1 MLIASLRTAFA
12 AAALALAGAAAH
24 AAAAPTATTAA
35 PAAMPPAAAAAVST
49 AAPAASAA
57 DRSQLAPVRE
67 RLQLDPL
74 LRGEFEQRKTLAGF
88 RNPIV
93 TRGDFVVARGQGVQW
108 HTAQP
113 FEGTLVVTRTRLVT
127 LGADGTPGDALD
139 AQAEPALR
147 QVSELVFALLG
158 ADLDAL
164 AARFTLQGE
173 AVGAHGWRLVM
184 MPRDPRLAAFLAR
197 ATLEGDRW
205 VESVRLEE
213 ARGDVTQIRF
223 SHQATLGALTPEQ
236 AARFR

>member
-1 MLIASLRTAFA
+1 MLSASLRA
-12 AAALALAGAAAH
+12 ALATLALAGAAAQ
-24 AAAAPTATTAA
+24 AAAPARPVPVAA
-35 PAAMPPAAAAAVST
+35 P
-49 AAPAASAA
+49 ASAA
-57 DRSQLAPVRE
+57 DASIAIVRE
-67 RLQLDPL
+67 RLQLDPM

-113 FEGTLVVTRTRLVT
+113 FDGTLVVTKTRLVT
-127 LGADGTPGDALD
+127 LRPDGTPADALD

-158 ADLDAL
+158 ADLDTLATRFAL
-164 AARFTLQGE
+164 QAEG
-173 AVGAHGWRLVM
+173 VGAHGWRLVLT
-184 MPRDPRLAAFLAR
+184 PRDARLANFLAR
-197 ATLEGDRW
+197 ATLEGERR

-213 ARGDVTQIRF
+213 ARGDTTQIRF
-223 SHQATLGALTPEQ
+223 THQASLDALSPEQ

>member
-1 MLIASLRTAFA
+1 MLKRVMGPLLAAFVLLGASAQ
-12 AAALALAGAAAH
+12 
-24 AAAAPTATTAA
+24 AAAPA
-35 PAAMPPAAAAAVST
+35 PAAAA
-49 AAPAASAA
+49 SAGTG
-57 DRSQLAPVRE
+57 SLAIVRE
-67 RLQLDPL
+67 RLQLDPM

-88 RNPIV
+88 RNPVV

-113 FEGTLVVTRTRLVT
+113 FDGTLVVTKTRLVT
-127 LGADGTPGDALD
+127 LRPDGTASDALD

-164 AARFTLQGE
+164 GTRFELQAEGI
-173 AVGAHGWRLVM
+173 GAHGWRLVLT
-184 MPRDPRLAAFLAR
+184 PRDPRLASFLAR
-197 ATLEGDRW
+197 ATLEGERR

-223 SHQATLGALTPEQ
+223 SHLASLDALAPEQ

>member
-1 MLIASLRTAFA
+1 VLSASLR
-12 AAALALAGAAAH
+12 AALAASVLALPGAVAH
-24 AAAAPTATTAA
+24 AAA
-35 PAAMPPAAAAAVST
+35 PP
-49 AAPAASAA
+49 AAPAASAPA
-57 DRSQLAPVRE
+57 ASAAGASQLAPVRE

-88 RNPIV
+88 HNPIV

-113 FEGTLVVTRTRLVT
+113 FDGTLVVTRTRLVT

-147 QVSELVFALLG
+147 QVSEFVFALLG

-173 AVGAHGWRLVM
+173 AVGAHGWRLVLT
-184 MPRDPRLAAFLAR
+184 PRDARLAAFLAR

>member
-1 MLIASLRTAFA
+1 MLSASLHLARGAL
-12 AAALALAGAAAH
+12 AALALYSAAAQ
-24 AAAAPTATTAA
+24 AATPVAL
-35 PAAMPPAAAAAVST
+35 
-49 AAPAASAA
+49 AASAA
-57 DRSQLAPVRE
+57 DSSIAIVRE
-67 RLQLDPL
+67 RLQLDPM

-113 FEGTLVVTRTRLVT
+113 FDGTLVVTKTRLVT
-127 LGADGTPGDALD
+127 LRPDGTSADALD

-158 ADLDAL
+158 ADLDTLGTRFAL
-164 AARFTLQGE
+164 QAETL
-173 AVGAHGWRLVM
+173 GAHGWRLTLT
-184 MPRDPRLAAFLAR
+184 PRDARLASFLAR
-197 ATLEGDRW
+197 ATLEGERR

-213 ARGDVTQIRF
+213 ARGDTTQIRF
-223 SHQATLGALTPEQ
+223 SHQASLDTLTPEQ

>member
-1 MLIASLRTAFA
+1 MLSAALRTAFA
-12 AAALALAGAAAH
+12 AAALA
-24 AAAAPTATTAA
+24 AAAAGVAATPAASSAAA
-35 PAAMPPAAAAAVST
+35 PAS
-49 AAPAASAA
+49 APATSASAA
-57 DRSQLAPVRE
+57 GVSQLGPVRE

-113 FEGTLVVTRTRLVT
+113 FEGTLLVTRTRLIT

-173 AVGAHGWRLVM
+173 AVGAHGWRLVLT
-184 MPRDPRLAAFLAR
+184 PRDPRLAAFLAR

-223 SHQATLGALTPEQ
+223 SHQASLGALTPEQ
-236 AARFR
+236 AARLR